1 MIYKEYKATESRVLL
16 NIDNF
21 EFCNGAICKID
32 ANIDYVEVSL
42 EEAQYYNEKYQ
53 EELRKQQ
60 EQEFMEASEVMEEKQ
75 EEKPVLIKGTKS
87 LKTTSV
93 EEPADPVQRLKNLLK
108 EEMVFKGYNL
118 NNLVKPIIHD

>member
-1 MIYKEYKATESRVLL
+1 MTYKEYKATEPKVLL

-21 EFCNGAICKID
+21 EYCSGAICKID
-32 ANIDYVEVSL
+32 TDIEYIEVRL

-60 EQEFMEASEVMEEKQ
+60 EQEFVETNEVMEEIQ
-75 EEKPVLIKGTKS
+75 EEKPVLLKGSKGF
-87 LKTTSV
+87 KATSV
-93 EEPADPVQRLKNLLK
+93 EEPVDPVQRLKNLLK

-118 NNLVKPIIHD
+118 NNLVKPIIHE

>member
-1 MIYKEYKATESRVLL
+1 MIYKEYKATEPRVLL

-21 EFCNGAICKID
+21 EYCSGAICKID
-32 ANIDYVEVSL
+32 TDIEYIEVSL

-60 EQEFMEASEVMEEKQ
+60 EQEFMEASEVMKEIQ
-75 EEKPVLIKGTKS
+75 EEKPVFLKGTKN

-93 EEPADPVQRLKNLLK
+93 EEPTDPVQRLKNLLK
-108 EEMVFKGYNL
+108 EEIVFKGYNL
-118 NNLVKPIIHD
+118 NNLVKPIIHE